1 MNADEM
7 RAKAAACRLMARITL
22 TTASAQR
29 LLKAA
34 DRLDRLA
41 EIADASRP
49 PNPKRRRQQ
58 RKTESDD
65 NVS

>member
-7 RAKAAACRLMARITL
+7 RAKAAACRLMARITV
-22 TTASAQR
+22 TPASAQR

-41 EIADASRP
+41 EIADASRAP
-49 PNPKRRRQQ
+49 KTKRRRRH
-58 RKTESDD
+58 RKTESDW
-65 NVS
+65 S